1 MADASLAVITGPTAA
16 GKSAIALAVAER
28 AGATIVSADSRQIYS
43 GFDIG
48 TAKPSRE
55 ERTRVPHEGVDVARP
70 DERWSA
76 ARWADA
82 ATGWI
87 EAAHASGRPSIVVGG
102 TGFYV
107 QSLVAPLAAAPALDP
122 VRRAALATLL
132 AAVSTP
138 ELRRWTT
145 QLDPARAHLG
155 RAQLVRAV
163 ETVLLAGTR
172 LSDSFVTP
180 SRGARWSVRYLVV
193 DPGPV
198 LANRIEQRVDAM
210 LAAGWVDEVRTL
222 MSRVGDGVAAWN
234 ACGYEA
240 LRAHAAG
247 TVPLAAARE
256 RVIIA
261 TRQYAKRQRTWMR
274 HQLPESAVTRLDPT
288 APGAM
293 ARAWDWYRAGGVG

>member
-1 MADASLAVITGPTAA
+1 MDVAELVVITGPTAA
-16 GKSAIALAVAER
+16 GKSAIAMALAKR
-28 AGATIVSADSRQIYS
+28 AGATIVSADSRQVYA

-48 TAKPSRE
+48 TSKPTRE
-55 ERTRVPHEGVDVARP
+55 ERAHVRHEGVDVARP

-76 ARWADA
+76 ALWADA

-87 EAAHASGRPSIVVGG
+87 EGARAAGRPVIVVGG
-102 TGFYV
+102 TGFYIKA
-107 QSLVAPLAAAPALDP
+107 LLAPLAAAPALDP
-122 VRRAALATLL
+122 VRRGALADVLAAL
-132 AAVSTP
+132 STN

-155 RAQLVRAV
+155 RTQLLRAV
-163 ETVLLAGTR
+163 ETVLLSGAR

-180 SRGARWSVRYLVV
+180 SRMAVWSVRYLVV

-198 LANRIEQRVDAM
+198 LATRIVQRVDAM

-222 MSRVGDGVAAWN
+222 VSRVGGAVPAWN
-234 ACGYEA
+234 ACGYEV
-240 LRAHAAG
+240 LRAHVAG

-288 APGAM
+288 TPDAM
-293 ARAWDWYRAGGVG
+293 ARAWAWYRAGGKG